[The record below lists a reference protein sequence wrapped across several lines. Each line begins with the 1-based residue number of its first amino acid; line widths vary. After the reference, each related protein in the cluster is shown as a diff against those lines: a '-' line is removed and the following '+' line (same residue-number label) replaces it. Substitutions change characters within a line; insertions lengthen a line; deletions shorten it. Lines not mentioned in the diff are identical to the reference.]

1 VHLGG
6 ANSAGR
12 ARHESFSKSKKWMR
26 RGVFDLPGVGGVEP
40 RELVAGLPVGR
51 PLPSAPARA
60 PRLLDDEVFE
70 A

>member
-1 VHLGG
+1 MHLGG
-6 ANSAGR
+6 ANSAG
-12 ARHESFSKSKKWMR
+12 HESFNKKCF
-26 RGVFDLPGVGGVEP
+26 FDLPGVGGVEP